1 MVKIATTFGPELRA
15 AAAAAAKQARA
26 LMSTQ
31 ASPSANAGILKTES
45 ELEKHEKIKEN
56 LPSGFK
62 RNSSSIYP
70 S

>member
-31 ASPSANAGILKTES
+31 ASPSAN